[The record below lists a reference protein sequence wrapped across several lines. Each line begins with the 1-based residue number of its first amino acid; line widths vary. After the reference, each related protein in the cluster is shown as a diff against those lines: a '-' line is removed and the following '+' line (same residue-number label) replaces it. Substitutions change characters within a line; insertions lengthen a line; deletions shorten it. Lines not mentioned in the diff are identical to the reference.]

1 MNKVFTHHNIHV
13 GFYCLILASLYC
25 LILTILLRK
34 SYILYER
41 LRPQCLYLIVRFNL
55 LSIYM
60 RELGISITNSDC
72 GIQFCVITLVIGILP
87 SPCYIVKFGIL
98 HGLTYGFKTILLVI
112 VRGREPFQRR
122 NQVILTKIVFIY

>member
-1 MNKVFTHHNIHV
+1 
-13 GFYCLILASLYC
+13 
-25 LILTILLRK
+25 
-34 SYILYER
+34 
-41 LRPQCLYLIVRFNL
+41 
-55 LSIYM
+55 M

-98 HGLTYGFKTILLVI
+98 NGLTYGFKSILLMI
-112 VRGREPFQRR
+112 VLGREPFQRR